1 MLPSSLEIVMTSR
14 DAPEVWLRGPLP
26 DYSPELMPVA
36 HALLQSR
43 EDIDRVTAD
52 LPDTLLWRKPGAA
65 APPGFH
71 LKHIAGSLDR
81 LISYAQGVP
90 LSPARRAA
98 LESEKTPGSPAT
110 TSEATRLALRS
121 IDTALAVLRAWDPG
135 TLDLE
140 RRVGT
145 MGYHSTSRGLLF
157 HAAEHTT
164 RHVGQL
170 VTTLLVLQG
179 VGSRE

>member
-1 MLPSSLEIVMTSR
+1 MTASS
-14 DAPEVWLRGPLP
+14 APEVWLRGPLP
-26 DYSPELMPVA
+26 DFPPELMPVA
-36 HALLQSR
+36 HALLQAR
-43 EDIDRVTAD
+43 EEIDRVTAGLSD
-52 LPDTLLWRKPGAA
+52 AQLWRSPGGV

-90 LSPARRAA
+90 LSPARRSA
-98 LESEKTPGSPAT
+98 LASEQTVGIPAT
-110 TSEATRLALRS
+110 AREAAGLVHRS

-135 TLDLE
+135 TLGME

-145 MGYHSTSRGLLF
+145 AGLPSTSRGLLF
-157 HAAEHTT
+157 HAAEHTA

-170 VTTLLVLQG
+170 VTTVLVLKCE
-179 VGSRE
+179 V

>member
-1 MLPSSLEIVMTSR
+1 MTSR

-26 DYSPELMPVA
+26 DYPPELMPVA

-52 LPDTLLWRKPGAA
+52 LPDALLWESPGAA

-98 LESEKTPGSPAT
+98 LESEQTPGSPAT
-110 TSEATRLALRS
+110 TAEAAGLANRS
-121 IDTALAVLRAWDPG
+121 IDTALAVLRAWEPG

-140 RRVGT
+140 RRVGAL
-145 MGYHSTSRGLLF
+145 GYHSTSRGLLF
-157 HAAEHTT
+157 HAAEHTA

-170 VTTLLVLQG
+170 VTTWMMLRG
-179 VGSRE
+179 GR

>member
-1 MLPSSLEIVMTSR
+1 MTSR
-14 DAPEVWLRGPLP
+14 DASEVWLRGPLP
-26 DYSPELMPVA
+26 DYLAELMPVA
-36 HALLQSR
+36 HSLLQAR
-43 EDIDRVTAD
+43 EVIDRVTSD
-52 LPDTLLWRKPGAA
+52 LPDALLWQSPGGA

-98 LESEKTPGSPAT
+98 LESEKSPGSPT
-110 TSEATRLALRS
+110 TTMEAAGLAHRS

-135 TLDLE
+135 TLDME

-145 MGYHSTSRGLLF
+145 AGHYSTSRGLLF
-157 HAAEHTT
+157 HAAEHTA

-170 VTTLLVLQG
+170 VTTLLVLR
-179 VGSRE
+179 SRP

>member
-1 MLPSSLEIVMTSR
+1 MTSR

-26 DYSPELMPVA
+26 DYPPELMPVA

-52 LPDTLLWRKPGAA
+52 LPDTLLWKKPGTA

-98 LESEKTPGSPAT
+98 LANEQTHGTPAT
-110 TSEATRLALRS
+110 TREAAGLAHRS

-135 TLDLE
+135 TLGME

-145 MGYHSTSRGLLF
+145 AGLPSTSRGLLF
-157 HAAEHTT
+157 HAAEHTA

-170 VTTLLVLQG
+170 VTTLLVLQD
-179 VGSRE
+179 RR

>member
-1 MLPSSLEIVMTSR
+1 MTARS
-14 DAPEVWLRGPLP
+14 APEVWLRGPLP
-26 DYSPELMPVA
+26 DYPPELMPVA
-36 HALLQSR
+36 HALLQAR
-43 EDIDRVTAD
+43 EEVDRVTAGLSD
-52 LPDTLLWRKPGAA
+52 ALLWQNPSGA

-90 LSPARRAA
+90 LSPAKRAA

-110 TSEATRLALRS
+110 VSEATRLALRS

-135 TLDLE
+135 TLDME
-140 RRVGT
+140 RPVGAA
-145 MGYHSTSRGLLF
+145 GYHSTSRGLLF
-157 HAAEHTT
+157 HAAEHTA

-170 VTTLLVLQG
+170 VTTLRVLE
-179 VGSRE
+179 VRS